1 MHKDSIKKNYLYN
14 LAFQVVNLILPL
26 ITTPYISK
34 TLGPENVGIY
44 SYTYAYISS
53 FILIGSLGIATY
65 AQREIATSI
74 GQEDR
79 TQKFWEI
86 FLVKLLTITATTIL
100 FFMFALIYGTYR
112 FYFLIQLPYF
122 LAAILDISWF
132 FQGIEIFKRVSIR
145 NILIKTI
152 GLVLIFGLV
161 KNKNHLYIYILIL
174 CASQVVGNLTMW
186 INIKKYIGRMKTKK
200 LCLSRHIK
208 PALIYFVPTVAY
220 QIYAVLDKAML
231 GILGQDILQNGYYE
245 QAHKLINMVIM
256 VIGSYNAVMR
266 SRMSALF
273 AERKKAAIE
282 YYMIRSLHF
291 VSFLIYPM
299 MFGLAGIASNIVP
312 WFFGEE
318 YGPVIYLLVLF
329 SPMFVV
335 QGLRTCIG
343 SHLITPRGSTVQA
356 KVNYG
361 SIISALSNVILNYL
375 LIPRFAA
382 SGAVIA
388 SIASELIML
397 ITCLMLTKEYVNVAE
412 IAFVGWKYA
421 LAAVVMLIPVRI
433 LSEGL
438 RPSLIHSVIIVV
450 IGVCVYLAV
459 LCVLR
464 ENMVLSYLRELMNK
478 CAKKR

>member
-14 LAFQVVNLILPL
+14 MAFQVVNLILPL

-53 FILIGSLGIATY
+53 FVLIGSLGIATY
-65 AQREIATSI
+65 AQREIAASSC
-74 GQEDR
+74 QEER

-86 FLVKLLTITATTIL
+86 FWVKMLSITAATIL
-100 FFMFALIYGTYR
+100 FLIFVLVYGTYR

-132 FQGIEIFKRVSIR
+132 FQGIEVFKRVSIR
-145 NILIKTI
+145 NILIKI
-152 GLVLIFGLV
+152 LGLVLIFGFV
-161 KNKNHLYIYILIL
+161 KNREHLNIYIFIL

-186 INIKKYIGRMKTKK
+186 INIKKYVERTKSKK
-200 LCLSRHIK
+200 LCLYRHIK
-208 PALIYFVPTVAY
+208 PAVIYFAPTVAY

-231 GILGQDILQNGYYE
+231 GVLGQDILQNGYYE
-245 QAHKLINMVIM
+245 QAHKLVNIAIM

-273 AERKKAAIE
+273 SERKKADIE
-282 YYMIRSLHF
+282 YYMTRSLHF

-299 MFGLAGIASNIVP
+299 MFGLAGIASNVVP

-318 YGPVIYLLVLF
+318 YEPVIHLLVLF
-329 SPMFVV
+329 SPMFVI

-361 SIISALSNVILNYL
+361 SIISAFSNVILNYL
-375 LIPRFAA
+375 LIPRFSA

-397 ITCLMLTKEYVNVAE
+397 ITCLMLTKEYVKLTE
-412 IAFVGWKYA
+412 ILFVGWRYA
-421 LAAVVMLIPVRI
+421 LAAVVMLIPVCV
-433 LSEGL
+433 LSQGL
-438 RPSLIHSVIIVV
+438 MSTMINSVLIVII
-450 IGVCVYLAV
+450 GACVYLAA
-459 LCVLR
+459 LYILR
-464 ENMVLSYLRELMNK
+464 EK
-478 CAKKR
+478 

>member
-1 MHKDSIKKNYLYN
+1 MHKESIKKNYLYN
-14 LAFQVVNLILPL
+14 LAFQIVNLILPL

-53 FILIGSLGIATY
+53 FVLIGSLGIATY
-65 AQREIATSI
+65 AQREIAASTC
-74 GQEDR
+74 QEER

-86 FLVKLLTITATTIL
+86 FWIKLLSIATTTIL
-100 FFMFALIYGTYR
+100 FLIFVLAHGTYQ

-132 FQGIEIFKRVSIR
+132 FQGMEVFKRVSIR
-145 NILIKTI
+145 NILIKVL

-161 KNKNHLYIYILIL
+161 KNENHLYIYILIL
-174 CASQVVGNLTMW
+174 CASQGIGNLTMW
-186 INIKKYIGRMKTKK
+186 INIKKYIARAKNKK
-200 LCLSRHIK
+200 LFLFRHIK

-231 GILGQDILQNGYYE
+231 GVLGQDILQNGYYE
-245 QAHKLINMVIM
+245 QAHKLVNIAMM
-256 VIGSYNAVMR
+256 AIGSYNAVMR

-273 AERKKAAIE
+273 AERKRADIARH
-282 YYMIRSLHF
+282 MTRSLHF

-299 MFGLAGIASNIVP
+299 MFGLAGIASNVVP
-312 WFFGEE
+312 WFFGKE
-318 YGPVIYLLVLF
+318 YGPVIRLLILF
-329 SPMFVV
+329 SPMFVI

-343 SHLITPRGSTVQA
+343 SHLITPRGSAVQA

-361 SIISALSNVILNYL
+361 SIISALSNVILNCL

-382 SGAVIA
+382 GGAVVA

-397 ITCLMLTKEYVNVAE
+397 ITCLILTKEYINLAE
-412 IAFVGWKYA
+412 IVFVGWKYA
-421 LAAVVMLIPVRI
+421 LAAVLMLIPVGV
-433 LSEGL
+433 LSQGL
-438 RPSLIHSVIIVV
+438 MPSLINSVIIVA
-450 IGVCVYLAV
+450 IGACVYLAA
-459 LCVLR
+459 LYILR
-464 ENMVLSYLRELMNK
+464 ENVVLNYLRELVDR
-478 CAKKR
+478 CTRKR